1 MAESLLAQLAKA
13 PVPGR
18 VKTRLLDAIS
28 PETAASLHAAMV
40 RRICHAASMSNA
52 DRVELWVDG
61 DSRSPLFTDCQQ
73 FDRVEL
79 CSQLGDDLGQRM
91 SYIMDEG
98 FAAGFGKVVLIGS
111 DSPGLS
117 AAYLNEAIR
126 ALIDAEVVIGPALD
140 GGYVLLGTSRPIPEL
155 FVDMPWGS
163 DRVLE
168 MTLHRLT
175 QKKVEVTVLEPL
187 PDIDRPE
194 DLQLLPADLASLIES
209 G

>member
-18 VKTRLLDAIS
+18 VKTRLFGAIS

-40 RRICHAASMSNA
+40 RRICHAASLSNA

-61 DSRSPLFTDCQQ
+61 DGQSPLFDDCLQ

-79 CSQLGDDLGQRM
+79 RRQRGDDLGARM
-91 SYIMDEG
+91 GYIVEEG
-98 FAAGFGKVVLIGS
+98 FAAGFGRVVLIGS
-111 DSPGLS
+111 DSPGLT
-117 AAYLNEAIR
+117 AAYLNKAIG
-126 ALIDAEVVIGPALD
+126 ALSDAELVIGPALD